1 MALDATYWNER
12 YINNTMGWNI
22 GYAST
27 PLVHFINTSVKKSDR
42 ILIPGA
48 GNAYEAEFL
57 FRKGYEN
64 VTVVDF
70 SQKALENI
78 KKRCP
83 EFPDNQLILTDF
95 FEHSGEYDVILEQ
108 TFFCAITP
116 NLRDS
121 YNSKMLELL
130 TKNGRLAGLLFNFPK
145 TDQGPPFGGNI
156 EEYKITFKG
165 WKSVEINECYNSIP
179 PRNRKEFFI
188 IATK

>member
-1 MALDATYWNER
+1 MALDATYWNDR
-12 YINNTMGWNI
+12 YLNNTMGWNI

-27 PLVHFINTSVKKSDR
+27 PLVHFINTSVRKTDR

-48 GNAYEAEFL
+48 GNAYEAEYL
-57 FRKGYEN
+57 FRKGYQN

-70 SQKALENI
+70 SQQALENI

-95 FEHSGEYDVILEQ
+95 FDHTGEYDVVLEQ

-116 NLRDS
+116 TLRDR

-130 TKNGRLAGLLFNFPK
+130 TKSGRLAGLLFNFPK
-145 TDQGPPFGGNI
+145 TENGPPFGGSI
-156 EEYKITFKG
+156 EEYKTTFKG
-165 WKSVEINECYNSIP
+165 WESFEINKCYNSIP